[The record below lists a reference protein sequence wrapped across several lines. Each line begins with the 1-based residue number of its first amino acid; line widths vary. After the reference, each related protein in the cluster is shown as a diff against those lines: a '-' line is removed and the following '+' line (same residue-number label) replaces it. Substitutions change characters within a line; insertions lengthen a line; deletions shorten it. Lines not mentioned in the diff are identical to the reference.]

1 MATYTGSDKRLQ
13 YLFQNGGGGSST
25 LAGLSD
31 VDLTSPTDGQVL
43 KYDANND
50 EWINANESGGGGG
63 TNVEANPQGTPT
75 DWLNS
80 LKVGN
85 LIYSV
90 AKVGDCY
97 STTERQVGCWADGKP
112 LYQKTYIFTSGSSQ
126 GWTVVDA
133 SPSNVDYIQVIECMV
148 GGYSAGAAIAA
159 SACIFP
165 YASASSIEVYCS
177 SGYTNKSGTI
187 TVQYTKT
194 TDTAGSGIWT
204 PSGAYAEHYSETEHI
219 VGTWIDGSTLY
230 EKTFVQQLSGNTAHI
245 DISAY
250 NMKKAFIYGGFYD
263 IGVTMQSLCEW
274 IGANAYS
281 WAHINTGSQ
290 YLYID
295 CYNSVASNSTIYV
308 TVRYTKNS

>member
-1 MATYTGSDKRLQ
+1 MSVNVK
-13 YLFQNGGGGSST
+13 QNGN
-25 LAGLSD
+25 
-31 VDLTSPTDGQVL
+31 LTPVASLT
-43 KYDANND
+43 KA
-50 EWINANESGGGGG
+50 I
-63 TNVEANPQGTPT
+63 TPV
-75 DWLNS
+75 S
-80 LKVGN
+80 L
-85 LIYSV
+85 
-90 AKVGDCY
+90 GDCY
-97 STTERQVGCWADGKP
+97 STEERQVGCWINGKP
-112 LYQKTYIFTSGSSQ
+112 LYKKTIELNTFSFSSSWQTIYTDSNIDYMAAVELTNGESLMYARLNFQFYQSNLQCASTSSFTL
-126 GWTVVDA
+126 A
-133 SPSNVDYIQVIECMV
+133 NPR
-148 GGYSAGAAIAA
+148 
-159 SACIFP
+159 F
-165 YASASSIEVYCS
+165 
-177 SGYTNKSGTI
+177 TI
-187 TVQYTKT
+187 LYTKT